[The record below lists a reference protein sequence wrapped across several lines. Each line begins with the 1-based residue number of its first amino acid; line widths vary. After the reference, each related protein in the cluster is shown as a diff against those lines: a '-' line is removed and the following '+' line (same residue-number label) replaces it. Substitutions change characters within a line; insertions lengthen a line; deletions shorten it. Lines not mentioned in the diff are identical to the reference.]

1 MRYLIKKFKDSWNKI
16 NYLDQK
22 EIVGKILLYLILIS
36 VICILGGIRYEI
48 TGSDGIE
55 EINNEKE
62 LLKTVK
68 YFVMSYVVLESLNF
82 IFQLI
87 EKKLKR
93 DCLNCFFGIIVIF
106 GIIVTVCSFC
116 KNKTVFWSF
125 LILYILIPSVIWL
138 LGLRIKDIKYIGIK
152 SKIMFGN
159 YIIYSFLILICI
171 KFFTKWD
178 DLKYLTF
185 QLIIFC
191 KVFDY
196 LKDTIV
202 STFIGWNLKEIN
214 GLKQLIKNN
223 TDKIKK
229 KESEKLIEQL
239 KEAFEFSNIENIKE
253 KVVELSN
260 INLDYLCNEK
270 LKIEKKVIEF
280 KKNNKNNEKL
290 CKKLDK
296 ILSRKFKTIIEFQIY
311 KIDIEKIIGKVDD

>member
-1 MRYLIKKFKDSWNKI
+1 M
-16 NYLDQK
+16 
-22 EIVGKILLYLILIS
+22 
-36 VICILGGIRYEI
+36 
-48 TGSDGIE
+48 
-55 EINNEKE
+55 
-62 LLKTVK
+62 
-68 YFVMSYVVLESLNF
+68 
-82 IFQLI
+82 
-87 EKKLKR
+87 
-93 DCLNCFFGIIVIF
+93 IF

-159 YIIYSFLILICI
+159 YIVYSFLILICI

-214 GLKQLIKNN
+214 RLKQLIENN
-223 TDKIKK
+223 TVKIKK
-229 KESEKLIEQL
+229 EKSEELIEQL
-239 KEAFEFSNIENIKE
+239 KEFFEVSDIKNIK
-253 KVVELSN
+253 KILVELSK
-260 INLDYLCNEK
+260 INSDYLYIEK
-270 LKIEKKVIEF
+270 LKIKNKGLKF
-280 KKNNKNNEKL
+280 KKKNKKNKKL

-296 ILSRKFKTIIEFQIY
+296 VLNRKFETIIEFQIY
-311 KIDIEKIIGKVDD
+311 NADIEKIIAKVGD

>member
-1 MRYLIKKFKDSWNKI
+1 LIYKLKKYWNKI
-16 NYLDQK
+16 SYLNQK
-22 EIVGKILLYLILIS
+22 ELVSKFVFYLILII
-36 VICILGGIRYEI
+36 VICILGGIRHKI
-48 TGSDGIE
+48 SGSGGIE

-68 YFVMSYVVLESLNF
+68 YFVISYVVLEFLNF

-93 DCLNCFFGIIVIF
+93 DCLNCFFWIIVIF

-159 YIIYSFLILICI
+159 YIVYSFLILICI

-214 GLKQLIKNN
+214 RLKQLIENN
-223 TDKIKK
+223 TVKIKK
-229 KESEKLIEQL
+229 EKSEELIEQL
-239 KEAFEFSNIENIKE
+239 KEFFEVSDIKNIK
-253 KVVELSN
+253 KILVELSK
-260 INLDYLCNEK
+260 INSDYLYIEK
-270 LKIEKKVIEF
+270 LKIKNKGLKF
-280 KKNNKNNEKL
+280 KKKNKKNKKL

-296 ILSRKFKTIIEFQIY
+296 VLNRKFETIIEFQIY
-311 KIDIEKIIGKVDD
+311 NADIEKIIAKVGD

>member
-1 MRYLIKKFKDSWNKI
+1 MIYKLKEYWNKI
-16 NYLDQK
+16 SYLNQK
-22 EIVGKILLYLILIS
+22 ELVSKFLFYLILII
-36 VICILGGIRYEI
+36 VICILGGIRHKI

-68 YFVMSYVVLESLNF
+68 YFVMSYVVLEFLNF

-138 LGLRIKDIKYIGIK
+138 LGLRIIGIK

-159 YIIYSFLILICI
+159 YIVYSFLILICI

-214 GLKQLIKNN
+214 RLKQLIENN
-223 TDKIKK
+223 TVKIKK
-229 KESEKLIEQL
+229 EKSEKLIEQL
-239 KEAFEFSNIENIKE
+239 KEFFEVSDIKNIKE
-253 KVVELSN
+253 IVVELSK
-260 INLDYLCNEK
+260 INSDYLYIEK
-270 LKIEKKVIEF
+270 LKIKNKGFKF
-280 KKNNKNNEKL
+280 KKRNKKL

-296 ILSRKFKTIIEFQIY
+296 VLNRKFETIIEFQIY
-311 KIDIEKIIGKVDD
+311 NTDIEKIIAKVDD

>member
-1 MRYLIKKFKDSWNKI
+1 MIYKFKKYWNKI
-16 NYLDQK
+16 SYLNQK
-22 EIVGKILLYLILIS
+22 ELVSKFVFYLILII
-36 VICILGGIRYEI
+36 VIFILGGIRHKI
-48 TGSDGIE
+48 SGSGGIE

-68 YFVMSYVVLESLNF
+68 YFVISYVVLESLNF

-93 DCLNCFFGIIVIF
+93 DCLNCFFWIIVIF

-116 KNKTVFWSF
+116 RNKTVFWSF
-125 LILYILIPSVIWL
+125 SILYILIPFVIWL

-159 YIIYSFLILICI
+159 YIVYSFLILICI

-214 GLKQLIKNN
+214 RLKQLIENN
-223 TDKIKK
+223 TVKIKK
-229 KESEKLIEQL
+229 EKSEELIEQL
-239 KEAFEFSNIENIKE
+239 KEFFEVSNIKNIKE
-253 KVVELSN
+253 IVVELSK
-260 INLDYLCNEK
+260 INSDYLYIEK
-270 LKIEKKVIEF
+270 LKIKNKGLKF
-280 KKNNKNNEKL
+280 KKKNKKNKKL

-296 ILSRKFKTIIEFQIY
+296 VLNRKFETIIEFQIY
-311 KIDIEKIIGKVDD
+311 NADIEKIIAKVGD

>member
-1 MRYLIKKFKDSWNKI
+1 MIYKLKKYWNKI
-16 NYLDQK
+16 SYLNQK
-22 EIVGKILLYLILIS
+22 ELVSKFVFYLILII
-36 VICILGGIRYEI
+36 VICILGGIRHKI
-48 TGSDGIE
+48 SGSGGIE

-68 YFVMSYVVLESLNF
+68 YFVISYVVLEFLNF

-93 DCLNCFFGIIVIF
+93 DCLNCFFWIIVIF

-159 YIIYSFLILICI
+159 YIVYSFLILICI

-214 GLKQLIKNN
+214 RLKQLIENN
-223 TDKIKK
+223 TVKIKK
-229 KESEKLIEQL
+229 EKSEELIEQL
-239 KEAFEFSNIENIKE
+239 KEFFEVSDIKNIK
-253 KVVELSN
+253 KILVELSK
-260 INLDYLCNEK
+260 INSDYLYIEK
-270 LKIEKKVIEF
+270 LKIKNKGLKF
-280 KKNNKNNEKL
+280 KKKNKKNKKL

-296 ILSRKFKTIIEFQIY
+296 VLNRKFETIIEFQIY
-311 KIDIEKIIGKVDD
+311 NADIEKIIAKIGD

>member
-1 MRYLIKKFKDSWNKI
+1 VF
-16 NYLDQK
+16 
-22 EIVGKILLYLILIS
+22 YLILII
-36 VICILGGIRYEI
+36 VICILGGIRHKI
-48 TGSDGIE
+48 SGSGGIE

-68 YFVMSYVVLESLNF
+68 YFVISYVVLEFLNF

-93 DCLNCFFGIIVIF
+93 DCLNCFFWIIVIF

-159 YIIYSFLILICI
+159 YIVYSFLILICI

-214 GLKQLIKNN
+214 RLKQLIENN
-223 TDKIKK
+223 TVKIKK
-229 KESEKLIEQL
+229 EKSEELIEQL
-239 KEAFEFSNIENIKE
+239 KEFFEVSDIKNIK
-253 KVVELSN
+253 KILVELSK
-260 INLDYLCNEK
+260 INSDYLYIEK
-270 LKIEKKVIEF
+270 LKIKNKGLKF
-280 KKNNKNNEKL
+280 KKKNKKNKKL

-296 ILSRKFKTIIEFQIY
+296 VLNRKFETIIEFQIY
-311 KIDIEKIIGKVDD
+311 NADIEKIIAKVGD

>member
-1 MRYLIKKFKDSWNKI
+1 MRYLIKKIKDSWNKK

-36 VICILGGIRYEI
+36 VISILGYIQHKISGFYEVKK
-48 TGSDGIE
+48 
-55 EINNEKE
+55 INNAKE

-68 YFVMSYVVLESLNF
+68 YFVISYVILEFLNF
-82 IFQLI
+82 IFQHV
-87 EKKLKR
+87 EKKLKKSSF
-93 DCLNCFFGIIVIF
+93 NYFFLITMII
-106 GIIVTVCSFC
+106 GIIVTVCSFFIS
-116 KNKTVFWSF
+116 KTVFFSF
-125 LILYILIPSVIWL
+125 FILYILILPFVISL
-138 LGLRIKDIKYIGIK
+138 IGLKIKDIKYIGIRGK
-152 SKIMFGN
+152 LVFGN
-159 YIIYSFLILICI
+159 YIIYSLLILLISM
-171 KFFTKWD
+171 KWD

-185 QLIIFC
+185 QLIVFC
-191 KVFDY
+191 KIFDY
-196 LKDTIV
+196 LKDIIV
-202 STFIGWNLKEIN
+202 STLIGWNLKEIN

-270 LKIEKKVIEF
+270 LKVKKKVIEF

>member
-1 MRYLIKKFKDSWNKI
+1 MF
-16 NYLDQK
+16 
-22 EIVGKILLYLILIS
+22 YLILII
-36 VICILGGIRYEI
+36 VICILGGIRHKI
-48 TGSDGIE
+48 SGSGGIE

-68 YFVMSYVVLESLNF
+68 YFVISYVVLEFLNF

-93 DCLNCFFGIIVIF
+93 DCLNCFFWIIVIF

-159 YIIYSFLILICI
+159 YIVYSFLILICI

-214 GLKQLIKNN
+214 RLKQLIENN
-223 TDKIKK
+223 TVKIKK
-229 KESEKLIEQL
+229 EKSEELIEQL
-239 KEAFEFSNIENIKE
+239 KEFFEVSDIKNIK
-253 KVVELSN
+253 KILVELSK
-260 INLDYLCNEK
+260 INSDYLYIEK
-270 LKIEKKVIEF
+270 LKIKNKGLKF
-280 KKNNKNNEKL
+280 KKKNKKNKKL

-296 ILSRKFKTIIEFQIY
+296 VLNRKFETIIEFQIY
-311 KIDIEKIIGKVDD
+311 NADIEKIIAKVGD

>member
-1 MRYLIKKFKDSWNKI
+1 MIYKLKKYWNKI
-16 NYLDQK
+16 SYLNQK
-22 EIVGKILLYLILIS
+22 ELVSKFVFYLILII
-36 VICILGGIRYEI
+36 VICILGGIRHKI
-48 TGSDGIE
+48 SGSGGIE

-68 YFVMSYVVLESLNF
+68 YFVISYVVLEFLNF

-93 DCLNCFFGIIVIF
+93 DCLNCFFWIIVIF

-159 YIIYSFLILICI
+159 YIVYSFLILICI

-214 GLKQLIKNN
+214 RLKQLIENN
-223 TDKIKK
+223 TVKIKK
-229 KESEKLIEQL
+229 EKSEELIEQL
-239 KEAFEFSNIENIKE
+239 KEFFEVSDIKNIK
-253 KVVELSN
+253 KILVELSK
-260 INLDYLCNEK
+260 INSDYLYIEK
-270 LKIEKKVIEF
+270 LKIKNKGLKF
-280 KKNNKNNEKL
+280 KKKNKKNKKL

-296 ILSRKFKTIIEFQIY
+296 VLNRKFETIIEFQIY
-311 KIDIEKIIGKVDD
+311 NADIEKIIAKVGD

>member
-1 MRYLIKKFKDSWNKI
+1 MRYLIKKIKDSWNKK

-36 VICILGGIRYEI
+36 VIYILGYIQYKISGFYEVKK
-48 TGSDGIE
+48 
-55 EINNEKE
+55 INNAKE

-68 YFVMSYVVLESLNF
+68 YFVISYVILEFLNF
-82 IFQLI
+82 IFQHT

-93 DCLNCFFGIIVIF
+93 SSFNYFFLVPMII
-106 GIIVTVCSFC
+106 GIIVTVFSYFIS
-116 KNKTVFWSF
+116 KTVFFSF
-125 LILYILIPSVIWL
+125 LILYILILPFVISL
-138 LGLRIKDIKYIGIK
+138 IGLKIKDIKYIGIRGK
-152 SKIMFGN
+152 LVFGN
-159 YIIYSFLILICI
+159 YIIYSLLILLISM
-171 KFFTKWD
+171 KWD

-185 QLIIFC
+185 QLIVFC
-191 KVFDY
+191 KIFDY
-196 LKDTIV
+196 LKDIIV
-202 STFIGWNLKEIN
+202 STLIGWNLKEIN

-280 KKNNKNNEKL
+280 KKNNRNNEKL

>member
-1 MRYLIKKFKDSWNKI
+1 MF
-16 NYLDQK
+16 
-22 EIVGKILLYLILIS
+22 YLILII
-36 VICILGGIRYEI
+36 VICILGGIRHKI
-48 TGSDGIE
+48 SGSGGIE

-68 YFVMSYVVLESLNF
+68 YFVISYVVLEFLNF

-93 DCLNCFFGIIVIF
+93 DCLNCFFWIIVIF

-159 YIIYSFLILICI
+159 YIVYSFLILICI

-191 KVFDY
+191 K
-196 LKDTIV
+196 DTIV

-214 GLKQLIKNN
+214 RLKQLIENN
-223 TDKIKK
+223 TVKIKK
-229 KESEKLIEQL
+229 EKSEELIEQL
-239 KEAFEFSNIENIKE
+239 KEFFEVSDIKNIK
-253 KVVELSN
+253 KILVELSK
-260 INLDYLCNEK
+260 INSDYLYIEK
-270 LKIEKKVIEF
+270 LKIKNKGLKF
-280 KKNNKNNEKL
+280 KKKNKKNKKL

-296 ILSRKFKTIIEFQIY
+296 VLNRKFETIIEFQIY
-311 KIDIEKIIGKVDD
+311 NADIEKIIAKVGD